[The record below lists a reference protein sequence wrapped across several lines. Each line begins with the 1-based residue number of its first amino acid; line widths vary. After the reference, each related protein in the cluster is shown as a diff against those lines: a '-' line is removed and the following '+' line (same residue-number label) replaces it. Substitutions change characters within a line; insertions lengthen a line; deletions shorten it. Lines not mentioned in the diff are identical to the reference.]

1 MRLRSYVRCFE
12 GCLELKLAEKGS
24 CDGCTGMLG
33 RTCLRGLV
41 FFEGLSSMTLILGC
55 LFSLLVAQEIFD
67 CLKDTFGSHKSAS
80 TGILVY
86 APEPERV
93 ELTSDI
99 GMTNC

>member
-24 CDGCTGMLG
+24 CDGCTGMPG

-67 CLKDTFGSHKSAS
+67 CLR
-80 TGILVY
+80 IL
-86 APEPERV
+86 
-93 ELTSDI
+93 LDHTSLQVQESSY
-99 GMTNC
+99 TRPN